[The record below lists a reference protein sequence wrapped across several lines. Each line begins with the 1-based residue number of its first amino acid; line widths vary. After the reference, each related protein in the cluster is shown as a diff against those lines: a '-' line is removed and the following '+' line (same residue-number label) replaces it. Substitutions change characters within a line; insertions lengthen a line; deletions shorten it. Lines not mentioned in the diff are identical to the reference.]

1 MSAPDPALGTAPRQ
15 LTRRAAL
22 GWGGRA
28 LVGAVAAPGALAAF
42 GCAARTAPAGAA
54 GDRGPGLAP
63 VDVAWNRI
71 IRRVV
76 GLRPFRPAGF
86 VLRAERLGEQIVV
99 HNYGHGGGG
108 ITLSWGTAELA
119 VREAEAAAVGQE
131 RRAAVLGCGVVG
143 LATARLLQRRGW
155 AVTIYARDL
164 PPRTTSNVAGGQWT
178 PSSVFDRGAAT
189 PAFVEQFARAS
200 RIAYRYYQDFAGAG
214 YGVRWI
220 DNYYLADEPGSSW
233 LVDLLPDV
241 YASSTDLE
249 PHEHPF
255 AARAAN
261 RVRTMLIEPAIYLN
275 ALLRDFRIA
284 GGTVVVGELRD
295 RRQLAERV
303 PERVVVNCTGL
314 GAAALFGD
322 GQLVPVKGQLTIL
335 LPQPEVDYIVLQ
347 GGLYM
352 IPRSDGILLGGTYER
367 GDGSLDVDAEAERRI
382 VEGHRSL
389 FAGMRTTPG
398 GREAGAS
405 RRAGSWRSHG

>member
-1 MSAPDPALGTAPRQ
+1 MSDPARGRGHAPRP
-15 LTRRAAL
+15 LTRRDAL
-22 GWGGRA
+22 RWGGSA
-28 LVGAVAAPGALAAF
+28 LLGAVAAPA
-42 GCAARTAPAGAA
+42 CAARQAPTGARA
-54 GDRGPGLAP
+54 AAAPRLAP

-86 VLRAERLGEQIVV
+86 VLRAERQGDQLVV

-119 VREAEAAAVGQE
+119 AREAEAGATGQE

-178 PSSVFDRGAAT
+178 PSSVFDRGVAT

-200 RIAYRYYQDFAGAG
+200 RIAYRYYQDLVGAG

-233 LVDLLPDV
+233 LVDLLPDI
-241 YASSTDLE
+241 YASATDLR

-255 AARAAN
+255 AAPAAN

-295 RRQLAERV
+295 RRQVAERI

-314 GAAALFGD
+314 GAASLFGD
-322 GQLVPVKGQLTIL
+322 DQLVPAKGQLTIL
-335 LPQPEVDYIVLQ
+335 FPQPEVDYIVVQ
-347 GGLYM
+347 DGLYM
-352 IPRSDGILLGGTYER
+352 FPRSDGILLGGTFER
-367 GDGSLDVDAEAERRI
+367 GDGSLDFDTEAERRI
-382 VEGHRSL
+382 VEGHQRL
-389 FAGMRTTPG
+389 FAGMRT
-398 GREAGAS
+398 AS
-405 RRAGSWRSHG
+405 AARRRPHH

>member
-1 MSAPDPALGTAPRQ
+1 MSSPAGERGPAPRP

-22 GWGGRA
+22 RWGGRA
-28 LVGAVAAPGALAAF
+28 LLGAVAAPACAGRSAPADALA
-42 GCAARTAPAGAA
+42 
-54 GDRGPGLAP
+54 DRGPLLAP

-86 VLRAERLGEQIVV
+86 VLRAERQGDQLII

-119 VREAEAAAVGQE
+119 AREAEAAAVGQE

-178 PSSVFDRGAAT
+178 PSSVFDRDVAT
-189 PAFVEQFARAS
+189 PAFVEQFACAS
-200 RIAYRYYQDFAGAG
+200 RIAYRYYQDFVGAG

-233 LVDLLPDV
+233 LVDLLPDI
-241 YASSTDLE
+241 YASATDLA

-261 RVRTMLIEPAIYLN
+261 RIRTMLIEPAIYLN

-295 RRQLAERV
+295 RSQVAERI
-303 PERVVVNCTGL
+303 PERIVVNCTGL
-314 GAAALFGD
+314 GAAELFGD
-322 GQLVPVKGQLTIL
+322 AQLVPAKGQLTIL
-335 LPQPEVDYIVLQ
+335 FPQPEVDYIVVQ
-347 GGLYM
+347 DGLYM
-352 IPRSDGILLGGTYER
+352 FPRSDGILLGGTFER
-367 GDGSLDVDAEAERRI
+367 GNGSLDFDTEAERRI
-382 VEGHRSL
+382 VEGHRRL
-389 FAGMRTTPG
+389 FAGMRNAP
-398 GREAGAS
+398 AQ
-405 RRAGSWRSHG
+405 RRPA

>member
-1 MSAPDPALGTAPRQ
+1 ML
-15 LTRRAAL
+15 
-22 GWGGRA
+22 
-28 LVGAVAAPGALAAF
+28 GAVAGGA
-42 GCAARTAPAGAA
+42 CAARAPSTTGI
-54 GDRGPGLAP
+54 GLPGPVLAP
-63 VDVAWNRI
+63 VNVSRNRI

-86 VLRAERLGEQIVV
+86 RLAAARMGDQVVV

-108 ITLSWGTAELA
+108 ISLSWGTAELA

-143 LATARLLQRRGW
+143 LATGRLLQRRGW

-178 PSSVFDRGAAT
+178 PSSVFDRDAAT

-200 RIAYRYYQDFAGAG
+200 RIAYRYYQDLVGAE

-220 DNYYLADEPGSSW
+220 DNYYLADEPGSRW

-241 YASSTDLE
+241 YASSTDLR
-249 PHEHPF
+249 PQEHPF

-261 RVRTMLIEPAIYLN
+261 RIRTMQIEPAIYLN

-284 GGTVVVGELRD
+284 GGAVVVGELRD
-295 RRQLAERV
+295 RQQVATRI

-314 GAAALFGD
+314 GAAELFGD
-322 GQLVPVKGQLTIL
+322 AQLVPAKGQLTIL
-335 LPQPEVDYIVLQ
+335 FPQPEVDYNVIQ
-347 GGLYM
+347 DGLYM
-352 IPRSDGILLGGTYER
+352 FPRSDGILLGGTFER
-367 GDGSLDVDAEAERRI
+367 GNASLDVDPAAERRI
-382 VEGHRSL
+382 VEGHRRL
-389 FAGMRTTPG
+389 FAGMRT
-398 GREAGAS
+398 AGTVAA
-405 RRAGSWRSHG
+405 RA